1 MHCGGVGD
9 RGENNKER
17 HSEWDWSVLWASRTF
32 SEEVP
37 LSSLKERGEKGD
49 SKHGEQQEQRPG
61 CVEHVTIHGP
71 AKPTG
76 WSQGLGD
83 EAAARGEP
91 KPTSRVPCGLLHF
104 ACIKPNTRTGKLWTG
119 FQNCSEVRDLAP
131 DLNEPPGWCSRQ
143 EVALLALPSQS

>member
-1 MHCGGVGD
+1 MHCGGAGD

-83 EAAARGEP
+83 EAAARVGSGVGAGERLQLCLGQVKQAKVPRLP
-91 KPTSRVPCGLLHF
+91 KVKLGLLG
-104 ACIKPNTRTGKLWTG
+104 RTSQADRRGKK
-119 FQNCSEVRDLAP
+119 
-131 DLNEPPGWCSRQ
+131 
-143 EVALLALPSQS
+143 